1 MRLLFFLKRLWLGG
15 ASKLGRYIATVPPPK
30 THQLKHVPVNLHV
43 RELPTGPLGPAGV
56 VDHDVKLEN
65 KFKNYFNSL
74 KARTGFRTDGQIF
87 FSCNLQL

>member
-1 MRLLFFLKRLWLGG
+1 MRLLFFLKRLWLGS

-65 KFKNYFNSL
+65 KLKNISIL
-74 KARTGFRTDGQIF
+74 
-87 FSCNLQL
+87 